1 MSGYKPSNG
10 DVVVIEASE
19 SGQQWFAKV
28 ERVSPKFG
36 PVVWWHRRD
45 NSGGNRG
52 TNTKPRTLARGKETL
67 VRKAAPFEAA
77 AFERGEL

>member
-1 MSGYKPSNG
+1 MSGYKPSAG

-19 SGQQWFAKV
+19 NGQQWFAKV
-28 ERVSPKFG
+28 DHITKGNRV
-36 PVVWWHRRD
+36 VAWWHQRTRK
-45 NSGGNRG
+45 GGDS
-52 TNTKPRTLARGKETL
+52 KPRALIPGKETL